1 MLDGPTA
8 EVMRDLLLEL
18 CLTHTALLCSLFP
31 DHLPRLMKHL
41 VMCLNRSY
49 ELVSLGLRTLR
60 PAPYLL
66 GGKALQLLRKLGSR
80 NRRCLKEPLA
90 FESVMNKNSAMDAFY
105 RKH

>member
-1 MLDGPTA
+1 MLLAMFDGPTA
-8 EVMRDLLLEL
+8 GELRSRFLEL
-18 CLTHTALLCSLFP
+18 CMANVMSKVILALLS
-31 DHLPRLMKHL
+31 H
-41 VMCLNRSY
+41 
-49 ELVSLGLRTLR
+49 LR
-60 PAPYLL
+60 PVPYPW